1 VVAGSI
7 EERRLAAPAYKEK
20 FGAGSEP
27 AYDAI
32 TKFASNV
39 FDVPIS
45 ILSLVLEDE
54 HGFKSGHGLDMY
66 NVERARALCAHVLGT
81 LEPLIVLD
89 ARFDQHVP
97 GAPAFD
103 GEQELRFFAGVP
115 LVNSS
120 GHPLGVLCIGDTR
133 PRESFDANTCEKLED
148 LAALATTLV
157 EESRT
162 NLPDRAISSFAKVM
176 GLALITSNA
185 AGKITYWN
193 PAAEDIFGHS
203 ASEAIGRPIEIII
216 PERFREY
223 HVAGMKRVSTTGVS
237 NLSGK
242 TIELVAVRKNGSEF
256 SVEMRLASWLGPD
269 GIEIGAQIHDI
280 TDRRER
286 ELRLEHLAH
295 HDALTGLANR
305 NGFSKKLEAVI
316 ARGHATV
323 FAIDLDRFKEVN
335 DTFGHAVG
343 DTLLQGVAVRL
354 VGLLEP
360 GATVARL
367 GGDEFAI
374 LLPGNGAQSSATATA
389 KLLNDAF
396 KEPFVLSGHRMQIGL
411 SIGIGLAPLHAEDA
425 EELLL
430 RADLALLE
438 AKKIGQDNIRVFDPP
453 IANQLTARRAF
464 KDELRLATER
474 GEWELTY
481 QPQVRL
487 SDQELIGVEALLR
500 WKHPER
506 GLLFPADFLNTLE
519 THLVAHEVGEWV
531 IDEACRQMAVWRMQ
545 GLDVQRM
552 ALNLFAAQFTNGNLG
567 KAIGHALEKHA
578 LSPADIEIEITET
591 IALRSDDQILT
602 ALNELRDCGINI
614 AFDDFGTGFASL
626 STLARLPVTRLK
638 IDRSFVHDLCNRPQG
653 AAIVS
658 AVISLGRSLNLEV
671 TAEGIETDE
680 QRIRLLALG
689 CREGQGYLFGKPVA
703 ASDDCWL
710 DRKWL
715 PARRASSG

>member
-1 VVAGSI
+1 
-7 EERRLAAPAYKEK
+7 
-20 FGAGSEP
+20 
-27 AYDAI
+27 
-32 TKFASNV
+32 
-39 FDVPIS
+39 
-45 ILSLVLEDE
+45 
-54 HGFKSGHGLDMY
+54 M
-66 NVERARALCAHVLGT
+66 
-81 LEPLIVLD
+81 
-89 ARFDQHVP
+89 
-97 GAPAFD
+97 
-103 GEQELRFFAGVP
+103 
-115 LVNSS
+115 
-120 GHPLGVLCIGDTR
+120 
-133 PRESFDANTCEKLED
+133 
-148 LAALATTLV
+148 
-157 EESRT
+157 
-162 NLPDRAISSFAKVM
+162 
-176 GLALITSNA
+176 
-185 AGKITYWN
+185 
-193 PAAEDIFGHS
+193 
-203 ASEAIGRPIEIII
+203 
-216 PERFREY
+216 
-223 HVAGMKRVSTTGVS
+223 
-237 NLSGK
+237 
-242 TIELVAVRKNGSEF
+242 
-256 SVEMRLASWLGPD
+256 
-269 GIEIGAQIHDI
+269 
-280 TDRRER
+280 
-286 ELRLEHLAH
+286 
-295 HDALTGLANR
+295 
-305 NGFSKKLEAVI
+305 
-316 ARGHATV
+316 
-323 FAIDLDRFKEVN
+323 EVN

-425 EELLL
+425 EELML

-453 IANQLTARRAF
+453 IANQLIARRAF

-638 IDRSFVHDLCNRPQG
+638 IDRSFVHDLCNRPQD

-689 CREGQGYLFGKPVA
+689 CREGQGYLFGKPVP

>member
-1 VVAGSI
+1 
-7 EERRLAAPAYKEK
+7 
-20 FGAGSEP
+20 
-27 AYDAI
+27 
-32 TKFASNV
+32 
-39 FDVPIS
+39 
-45 ILSLVLEDE
+45 
-54 HGFKSGHGLDMY
+54 M
-66 NVERARALCAHVLGT
+66 
-81 LEPLIVLD
+81 
-89 ARFDQHVP
+89 
-97 GAPAFD
+97 
-103 GEQELRFFAGVP
+103 
-115 LVNSS
+115 
-120 GHPLGVLCIGDTR
+120 LCIGDTR

>member
-1 VVAGSI
+1 MVAESI
-7 EERRLAAPAYKEK
+7 EERRLAAPASKEK

-66 NVERARALCAHVLGT
+66 NVERARALCAHVLET

-133 PRESFDANTCEKLED
+133 PRERFDAIAREKLED
-148 LAALATTLV
+148 LAALATALV

-162 NLPDRAISSFAKVM
+162 SLPDRAISSFAKVM

-203 ASEAIGRPIEIII
+203 ASEAIGKPIEIII
-216 PERFREY
+216 PERFRDH

-389 KLLNDAF
+389 KRLNDAF

-438 AKKIGQDNIRVFDPP
+438 AKKTGQDNIRVFDPP

-567 KAIGHALEKHA
+567 KTIGQALEKHA

-602 ALNELRDCGINI
+602 ALSELRDCGINI

-689 CREGQGYLFGKPVA
+689 CREGQGYLFGKPVT

-715 PARRASSG
+715 PAKRASNA

>member
-1 VVAGSI
+1 MVAESI
-7 EERRLAAPAYKEK
+7 EERRLAAPASKEK

-66 NVERARALCAHVLGT
+66 NVERARALCAHVLET

-97 GAPAFD
+97 SAPAFD

-133 PRESFDANTCEKLED
+133 PRESFDANTREKLKD
-148 LAALATTLV
+148 LAALATALV

-162 NLPDRAISSFAKVM
+162 SLPDRAISSFAKVM

-203 ASEAIGRPIEIII
+203 ASEAIGKPIEIII
-216 PERFREY
+216 PERFRDH

-256 SVEMRLASWLGPD
+256 PVEMRLASWLGPD

-360 GATVARL
+360 GAIVARL

-389 KLLNDAF
+389 QRLNDAF

-453 IANQLTARRAF
+453 IANQLIARRAF

-602 ALNELRDCGINI
+602 ALSELRDCGINI

-689 CREGQGYLFGKPVA
+689 CREGQGYLFGKPVP

>member
-1 VVAGSI
+1 MVAKSI
-7 EERRLAAPAYKEK
+7 KERRLAAPASKEK

-103 GEQELRFFAGVP
+103 GEEELRFFAGVP
-115 LVNSS
+115 LLNSS

-133 PRESFDANTCEKLED
+133 PRESFDANTCEKLKD
-148 LAALATTLV
+148 LAALATALV

-162 NLPDRAISSFAKVM
+162 SLPDRAISSFAKVM

-203 ASEAIGRPIEIII
+203 ASEAIGKPIEIII
-216 PERFREY
+216 PERFRDH

-256 SVEMRLASWLGPD
+256 PVEMRLASWLGPD

-360 GATVARL
+360 SAIVARL

-389 KLLNDAF
+389 QRLNDAF

-438 AKKIGQDNIRVFDPP
+438 AKKTGQDNIRVFDPP

-519 THLVAHEVGEWV
+519 THLVAHE
-531 IDEACRQMAVWRMQ
+531 
-545 GLDVQRM
+545 
-552 ALNLFAAQFTNGNLG
+552 
-567 KAIGHALEKHA
+567 
-578 LSPADIEIEITET
+578 
-591 IALRSDDQILT
+591 
-602 ALNELRDCGINI
+602 
-614 AFDDFGTGFASL
+614 
-626 STLARLPVTRLK
+626 
-638 IDRSFVHDLCNRPQG
+638 
-653 AAIVS
+653 
-658 AVISLGRSLNLEV
+658 
-671 TAEGIETDE
+671 
-680 QRIRLLALG
+680 
-689 CREGQGYLFGKPVA
+689 A
-703 ASDDCWL
+703 ASG
-710 DRKWL
+710 
-715 PARRASSG
+715 S

>member
-256 SVEMRLASWLGPD
+256 PVEMRLASWLGPD

>member
-1 VVAGSI
+1 MFAESI
-7 EERRLAAPAYKEK
+7 EERRLAAPASKEK

-54 HGFKSGHGLDMY
+54 HGFKSGHGLDMC
-66 NVERARALCAHVLGT
+66 NVERARALCAHVLET

-103 GEQELRFFAGVP
+103 GEEELRFFAGVP
-115 LVNSS
+115 LLNSS

-148 LAALATTLV
+148 LAALATALV

-162 NLPDRAISSFAKVM
+162 SLPDRAISSFAKVM

-203 ASEAIGRPIEIII
+203 ASEAIGKPIEIII
-216 PERFREY
+216 PERFREH

-256 SVEMRLASWLGPD
+256 PVEMRLASWLGPD

-425 EELLL
+425 EELML

-453 IANQLTARRAF
+453 IANQLIARRAF
-464 KDELRLATER
+464 KDELRLVTER

-552 ALNLFAAQFTNGNLG
+552 ALNLFAAQFTNCNLG

-689 CREGQGYLFGKPVA
+689 CREGQGYLFGKPVP

>member
-1 VVAGSI
+1 MVAGSI
-7 EERRLAAPAYKEK
+7 EERRLAAPASKEK

-103 GEQELRFFAGVP
+103 GEEELRFFAGVP
-115 LVNSS
+115 LLNSS

-133 PRESFDANTCEKLED
+133 PRESFDANTCEKLKD
-148 LAALATTLV
+148 LAALATALV

-162 NLPDRAISSFAKVM
+162 SLPDRAISSFAKVM

-193 PAAEDIFGHS
+193 PAAEDIFGYS
-203 ASEAIGRPIEIII
+203 ASEAIGKPIEIII
-216 PERFREY
+216 PARFRDH

-256 SVEMRLASWLGPD
+256 PVEMRLASWLGPD

-389 KLLNDAF
+389 QRLNDAF
-396 KEPFVLSGHRMQIGL
+396 KEPFVLAGHRMQIGL

-453 IANQLTARRAF
+453 IANQLLARRAF

-602 ALNELRDCGINI
+602 ALSELRDCGINI

-638 IDRSFVHDLCNRPQG
+638 IDRSFVHELCNRPQG

-689 CREGQGYLFGKPVA
+689 CREGQGYLFGKPVP

>member
-7 EERRLAAPAYKEK
+7 EERRLAAPASKEK
-20 FGAGSEP
+20 FGTGSEP

-54 HGFKSGHGLDMY
+54 HGFKSGHGVDMY
-66 NVERARALCAHVLGT
+66 NVERARALCAHVLET

-97 GAPAFD
+97 SAPAFD

-133 PRESFDANTCEKLED
+133 PRESFDANTREKLQD
-148 LAALATTLV
+148 LAALATALV

-162 NLPDRAISSFAKVM
+162 SLPDRAISSFAKVM

-203 ASEAIGRPIEIII
+203 ASEAIGKPIEIII
-216 PERFREY
+216 PERFRDH

-242 TIELVAVRKNGSEF
+242 TIELVAVRRDGSEF
-256 SVEMRLASWLGPD
+256 PVEMRLASWLGPD

-374 LLPGNGAQSSATATA
+374 LLPGNGAQSIATATA
-389 KLLNDAF
+389 KRLNDAF

-425 EELLL
+425 EELML

-453 IANQLTARRAF
+453 IANQLIARRAF

-567 KAIGHALEKHA
+567 KTIGQALEKHA

-602 ALNELRDCGINI
+602 ALSDLRDCGINI

-638 IDRSFVHDLCNRPQG
+638 IDRSFVQDLCNRPQG

>member
-1 VVAGSI
+1 MVAESI
-7 EERRLAAPAYKEK
+7 EERRLAAPASKEK
-20 FGAGSEP
+20 FGTGSEP

-45 ILSLVLEDE
+45 ILSLVLENE

-89 ARFDQHVP
+89 AHFDQHVP
-97 GAPAFD
+97 SAPAFD
-103 GEQELRFFAGVP
+103 SEQELRFFAGVP

-120 GHPLGVLCIGDTR
+120 GRPLGVLCIGDTR
-133 PRESFDANTCEKLED
+133 PRESFDANTRQKLED

-162 NLPDRAISSFAKVM
+162 SLPDRAISSFAKVM

-203 ASEAIGRPIEIII
+203 ASEAIGKPIEIII
-216 PERFREY
+216 PERFRDH

-242 TIELVAVRKNGSEF
+242 TIELVAVRKNGCEF
-256 SVEMRLASWLGPD
+256 PVEMRLASWLGPD

-389 KLLNDAF
+389 QRLNEAF

-411 SIGIGLAPLHAEDA
+411 SIGISLAPLHAEDA

-453 IANQLTARRAF
+453 IANQLLARRAI
-464 KDELRLATER
+464 T
-474 GEWELTY
+474 
-481 QPQVRL
+481 
-487 SDQELIGVEALLR
+487 SN
-500 WKHPER
+500 
-506 GLLFPADFLNTLE
+506 GLGSRPF
-519 THLVAHEVGEWV
+519 HS
-531 IDEACRQMAVWRMQ
+531 
-545 GLDVQRM
+545 QR
-552 ALNLFAAQFTNGNLG
+552 
-567 KAIGHALEKHA
+567 H
-578 LSPADIEIEITET
+578 
-591 IALRSDDQILT
+591 
-602 ALNELRDCGINI
+602 
-614 AFDDFGTGFASL
+614 
-626 STLARLPVTRLK
+626 
-638 IDRSFVHDLCNRPQG
+638 
-653 AAIVS
+653 
-658 AVISLGRSLNLEV
+658 IS
-671 TAEGIETDE
+671 
-680 QRIRLLALG
+680 
-689 CREGQGYLFGKPVA
+689 
-703 ASDDCWL
+703 
-710 DRKWL
+710 
-715 PARRASSG
+715 

>member
-1 VVAGSI
+1 
-7 EERRLAAPAYKEK
+7 
-20 FGAGSEP
+20 
-27 AYDAI
+27 
-32 TKFASNV
+32 
-39 FDVPIS
+39 
-45 ILSLVLEDE
+45 
-54 HGFKSGHGLDMY
+54 
-66 NVERARALCAHVLGT
+66 
-81 LEPLIVLD
+81 
-89 ARFDQHVP
+89 
-97 GAPAFD
+97 
-103 GEQELRFFAGVP
+103 
-115 LVNSS
+115 
-120 GHPLGVLCIGDTR
+120 
-133 PRESFDANTCEKLED
+133 
-148 LAALATTLV
+148 
-157 EESRT
+157 
-162 NLPDRAISSFAKVM
+162 M

>member
-1 VVAGSI
+1 MVAESI
-7 EERRLAAPAYKEK
+7 EERRLAAPASKEK
-20 FGAGSEP
+20 FGTGSEP

-45 ILSLVLEDE
+45 ILSLVLENE

-89 ARFDQHVP
+89 AHFDQHVP
-97 GAPAFD
+97 SAPAFD
-103 GEQELRFFAGVP
+103 SEQELRFFAGVP

-120 GHPLGVLCIGDTR
+120 GRPLGVLCIGDTR
-133 PRESFDANTCEKLED
+133 PRESFDANTRQKLED

-162 NLPDRAISSFAKVM
+162 SLPDRAISSFAKVM

-203 ASEAIGRPIEIII
+203 ASEAIGKPIEIII
-216 PERFREY
+216 PERFRDH

-242 TIELVAVRKNGSEF
+242 TIELVAVRKNGCEF
-256 SVEMRLASWLGPD
+256 PVEMRLASWLGPD

-389 KLLNDAF
+389 QRLNEAF

-411 SIGIGLAPLHAEDA
+411 SIGISLAPLHAEDA

-453 IANQLTARRAF
+453 IANQLLARRAF

-567 KAIGHALEKHA
+567 KIIGRALEKHA
-578 LSPADIEIEITET
+578 LSPGDIEIEITET

-602 ALNELRDCGINI
+602 ALSELRDCGINI

-638 IDRSFVHDLCNRPQG
+638 IDRSFVRDLCNRPQG

-689 CREGQGYLFGKPVA
+689 CREGQGYLFGKPVP

-715 PARRASSG
+715 PAKRASNA

>member
-1 VVAGSI
+1 
-7 EERRLAAPAYKEK
+7 
-20 FGAGSEP
+20 
-27 AYDAI
+27 
-32 TKFASNV
+32 
-39 FDVPIS
+39 
-45 ILSLVLEDE
+45 
-54 HGFKSGHGLDMY
+54 M
-66 NVERARALCAHVLGT
+66 CAHVLET

-97 GAPAFD
+97 SAPAFD

-120 GHPLGVLCIGDTR
+120 GHPLGALCIGDTR
-133 PRESFDANTCEKLED
+133 PRETFDAIAREKLED

-162 NLPDRAISSFAKVM
+162 SLPDRAISSFAKVM

-203 ASEAIGRPIEIII
+203 ASEAIGKPIEIII
-216 PERFREY
+216 PERFRDH

-256 SVEMRLASWLGPD
+256 PVEMRLASWLGPD

-360 GATVARL
+360 SAIVARL

-374 LLPGNGAQSSATATA
+374 LLPGMAHKA
-389 KLLNDAF
+389 
-396 KEPFVLSGHRMQIGL
+396 V
-411 SIGIGLAPLHAEDA
+411 
-425 EELLL
+425 
-430 RADLALLE
+430 
-438 AKKIGQDNIRVFDPP
+438 
-453 IANQLTARRAF
+453 RR
-464 KDELRLATER
+464 
-474 GEWELTY
+474 
-481 QPQVRL
+481 QQL
-487 SDQELIGVEALLR
+487 SD
-500 WKHPER
+500 
-506 GLLFPADFLNTLE
+506 
-519 THLVAHEVGEWV
+519 
-531 IDEACRQMAVWRMQ
+531 
-545 GLDVQRM
+545 
-552 ALNLFAAQFTNGNLG
+552 
-567 KAIGHALEKHA
+567 
-578 LSPADIEIEITET
+578 
-591 IALRSDDQILT
+591 
-602 ALNELRDCGINI
+602 
-614 AFDDFGTGFASL
+614 
-626 STLARLPVTRLK
+626 
-638 IDRSFVHDLCNRPQG
+638 
-653 AAIVS
+653 
-658 AVISLGRSLNLEV
+658 
-671 TAEGIETDE
+671 
-680 QRIRLLALG
+680 
-689 CREGQGYLFGKPVA
+689 
-703 ASDDCWL
+703 
-710 DRKWL
+710 
-715 PARRASSG
+715 

>member
-1 VVAGSI
+1 MVAESI
-7 EERRLAAPAYKEK
+7 EERRLAAPASKEK
-20 FGAGSEP
+20 FGTGSEP

-54 HGFKSGHGLDMY
+54 HGFKSGHGLDMC
-66 NVERARALCAHVLGT
+66 NVERARALCAHVLET

-97 GAPAFD
+97 SAPAFD
-103 GEQELRFFAGVP
+103 GEQELCFFAGVP

-120 GHPLGVLCIGDTR
+120 GHPLGALCMGDTR
-133 PRESFDANTCEKLED
+133 PRERFDAIAREKLED

-162 NLPDRAISSFAKVM
+162 SLPDRAISSFAKVM

-203 ASEAIGRPIEIII
+203 ASEAIGKPIEIII
-216 PERFREY
+216 PERFRDH

-256 SVEMRLASWLGPD
+256 PVEMRLASWLGPD

-374 LLPGNGAQSSATATA
+374 LLPGNGAQSIATATA
-389 KLLNDAF
+389 KRLNDAF

-425 EELLL
+425 EELML

-453 IANQLTARRAF
+453 IANQLIARRAF

-567 KAIGHALEKHA
+567 KTIGQALEKHA

-602 ALNELRDCGINI
+602 ALSDLRDCGINI

-638 IDRSFVHDLCNRPQG
+638 IDRSFVHDLCNRPQD

-689 CREGQGYLFGKPVA
+689 CREGQGYLFGKPVP

-715 PARRASSG
+715 SARRASSG

>member
-1 VVAGSI
+1 MVAESI
-7 EERRLAAPAYKEK
+7 EERRLAAPASKEK

-103 GEQELRFFAGVP
+103 GEEELRFFAGVP
-115 LVNSS
+115 LLNSS

-133 PRESFDANTCEKLED
+133 PRESFDANTCEKLKD
-148 LAALATTLV
+148 LAALATALV

-162 NLPDRAISSFAKVM
+162 SLPDRAISSFAKVM

-193 PAAEDIFGHS
+193 PAAEDIFGYS
-203 ASEAIGRPIEIII
+203 ASEAIGKPIEIII
-216 PERFREY
+216 PARFRDH

-256 SVEMRLASWLGPD
+256 PVEMRLASWLGPD

-360 GATVARL
+360 SAIVARL

-389 KLLNDAF
+389 QRLNDAF

-430 RADLALLE
+430 RADLAPLE
-438 AKKIGQDNIRVFDPP
+438 AKKTGQDNIRVFDPP

-519 THLVAHEVGEWV
+519 THLVAHE
-531 IDEACRQMAVWRMQ
+531 
-545 GLDVQRM
+545 
-552 ALNLFAAQFTNGNLG
+552 
-567 KAIGHALEKHA
+567 
-578 LSPADIEIEITET
+578 
-591 IALRSDDQILT
+591 
-602 ALNELRDCGINI
+602 
-614 AFDDFGTGFASL
+614 
-626 STLARLPVTRLK
+626 
-638 IDRSFVHDLCNRPQG
+638 
-653 AAIVS
+653 
-658 AVISLGRSLNLEV
+658 
-671 TAEGIETDE
+671 
-680 QRIRLLALG
+680 
-689 CREGQGYLFGKPVA
+689 A
-703 ASDDCWL
+703 ASG
-710 DRKWL
+710 
-715 PARRASSG
+715 S

>member
-1 VVAGSI
+1 MVAESI
-7 EERRLAAPAYKEK
+7 EERRLAAPASKEK

-256 SVEMRLASWLGPD
+256 PVEMRLASWLGPD

-438 AKKIGQDNIRVFDPP
+438 AKKTGQDNIRVFDPP

>member
-1 VVAGSI
+1 MVAESI
-7 EERRLAAPAYKEK
+7 EERRLAAPASKEK

-66 NVERARALCAHVLGT
+66 NVERARALCAHVLET

-103 GEQELRFFAGVP
+103 GEEELRFFAGVP
-115 LVNSS
+115 LLNSS

-133 PRESFDANTCEKLED
+133 PRESFDANTCEKLKD
-148 LAALATTLV
+148 LAALATALV

-162 NLPDRAISSFAKVM
+162 SLPDRAISSFAKVM

-203 ASEAIGRPIEIII
+203 ASEAIGKPIEIII
-216 PERFREY
+216 PERFREH

-242 TIELVAVRKNGSEF
+242 TIELVAVRRDGSEF
-256 SVEMRLASWLGPD
+256 PVEMRLASWLGPD

-360 GATVARL
+360 SAIVARL

-374 LLPGNGAQSSATATA
+374 LLPGNGAQSIATATA
-389 KLLNDAF
+389 KRLNDAF

-425 EELLL
+425 EELML

-453 IANQLTARRAF
+453 IANQLIARRAF

-552 ALNLFAAQFTNGNLG
+552 ALNLFAAQFTNCNLG

-638 IDRSFVHDLCNRPQG
+638 IDRSFVRDLCNRPQG

-689 CREGQGYLFGKPVA
+689 CREGQGYLFGKPVP

>member
-1 VVAGSI
+1 MVAGSI
-7 EERRLAAPAYKEK
+7 EERRLAAPASKEK
-20 FGAGSEP
+20 FGTGSEP

-54 HGFKSGHGLDMY
+54 HGFKSGHGVDMY
-66 NVERARALCAHVLGT
+66 NVERARALCAHVLET

-97 GAPAFD
+97 SAPAFD

-133 PRESFDANTCEKLED
+133 PRESFDANTREKIQD
-148 LAALATTLV
+148 LAALATALV

-162 NLPDRAISSFAKVM
+162 SLPDRAISSFAKVM

-203 ASEAIGRPIEIII
+203 ASEAIGKPIEIII
-216 PERFREY
+216 PERFRDH

-242 TIELVAVRKNGSEF
+242 TIELVAVRRDGSEF
-256 SVEMRLASWLGPD
+256 PVEMRLASWRGPD

-360 GATVARL
+360 SAIVARL

-389 KLLNDAF
+389 QRLNDAF

-438 AKKIGQDNIRVFDPP
+438 AKKTGQDNIRVFDPP

-567 KAIGHALEKHA
+567 KTIGQALEKHA

-602 ALNELRDCGINI
+602 ALSELRDCGINI

-689 CREGQGYLFGKPVA
+689 CREGQGYLFGKPVT
-703 ASDDCWL
+703 ASDNCWF
-710 DRKWL
+710 DRKWF
-715 PARRASSG
+715 PARTASRA

>member
-1 VVAGSI
+1 MVAESI
-7 EERRLAAPAYKEK
+7 EERRLAAPASKEK
-20 FGAGSEP
+20 FGTGSEP

-81 LEPLIVLD
+81 LEPFIVLD

-133 PRESFDANTCEKLED
+133 PRESFDANTCEKLKD
-148 LAALATTLV
+148 LAALATALV

-162 NLPDRAISSFAKVM
+162 SLPDRAISSFAQVM

-203 ASEAIGRPIEIII
+203 ASEAIGKPIEIII
-216 PERFREY
+216 PERFRDH

-256 SVEMRLASWLGPD
+256 PVEMRLASWLGPD

-360 GATVARL
+360 SAIVARL

-425 EELLL
+425 EELML

-453 IANQLTARRAF
+453 IANQLIARRAF

-578 LSPADIEIEITET
+578 LSPSDIEIEITET

-602 ALNELRDCGINI
+602 TLSELRDCGINI

-638 IDRSFVHDLCNRPQG
+638 IDRSFVQDLCNRPQG

-689 CREGQGYLFGKPVA
+689 CREGQGYLFGKPVR
-703 ASDDCWL
+703 ASDDSWL
-710 DRKWL
+710 GRKWL
-715 PARRASSG
+715 PARSASRT

>member
-1 VVAGSI
+1 MVAGSI

-500 WKHPER
+500 WKHPDR

>member
-1 VVAGSI
+1 
-7 EERRLAAPAYKEK
+7 
-20 FGAGSEP
+20 
-27 AYDAI
+27 
-32 TKFASNV
+32 
-39 FDVPIS
+39 
-45 ILSLVLEDE
+45 
-54 HGFKSGHGLDMY
+54 
-66 NVERARALCAHVLGT
+66 
-81 LEPLIVLD
+81 
-89 ARFDQHVP
+89 
-97 GAPAFD
+97 
-103 GEQELRFFAGVP
+103 
-115 LVNSS
+115 
-120 GHPLGVLCIGDTR
+120 
-133 PRESFDANTCEKLED
+133 
-148 LAALATTLV
+148 
-157 EESRT
+157 
-162 NLPDRAISSFAKVM
+162 
-176 GLALITSNA
+176 
-185 AGKITYWN
+185 
-193 PAAEDIFGHS
+193 
-203 ASEAIGRPIEIII
+203 
-216 PERFREY
+216 
-223 HVAGMKRVSTTGVS
+223 
-237 NLSGK
+237 
-242 TIELVAVRKNGSEF
+242 
-256 SVEMRLASWLGPD
+256 
-269 GIEIGAQIHDI
+269 
-280 TDRRER
+280 
-286 ELRLEHLAH
+286 
-295 HDALTGLANR
+295 
-305 NGFSKKLEAVI
+305 
-316 ARGHATV
+316 
-323 FAIDLDRFKEVN
+323 
-335 DTFGHAVG
+335 
-343 DTLLQGVAVRL
+343 
-354 VGLLEP
+354 
-360 GATVARL
+360 
-367 GGDEFAI
+367 
-374 LLPGNGAQSSATATA
+374 
-389 KLLNDAF
+389 
-396 KEPFVLSGHRMQIGL
+396 VLSGHRMQIGL

-438 AKKIGQDNIRVFDPP
+438 AKKTGQDNIRVFDPP

-474 GEWELTY
+474 GDWELTY

-567 KAIGHALEKHA
+567 TTISQALEKHA

-602 ALNELRDCGINI
+602 ALSELRDCGINI

-715 PARRASSG
+715 PAGRASSG

>member
-1 VVAGSI
+1 MVAGSI

-54 HGFKSGHGLDMY
+54 HGFKSGHGLDMC
-66 NVERARALCAHVLGT
+66 NVERARALCAHVLET

>member
-1 VVAGSI
+1 M
-7 EERRLAAPAYKEK
+7 AAPASKEK

-103 GEQELRFFAGVP
+103 DEEELRFFAGVP
-115 LVNSS
+115 LLNSS

-148 LAALATTLV
+148 LAALATALV

-162 NLPDRAISSFAKVM
+162 SLPDRAISSFAKVM

-203 ASEAIGRPIEIII
+203 ASEAIGKPIEIII
-216 PERFREY
+216 PERFREH

-256 SVEMRLASWLGPD
+256 PVEMRLASWLGPD

-453 IANQLTARRAF
+453 IANQLLARRAF

-689 CREGQGYLFGKPVA
+689 CREGQGYLFGKPVP